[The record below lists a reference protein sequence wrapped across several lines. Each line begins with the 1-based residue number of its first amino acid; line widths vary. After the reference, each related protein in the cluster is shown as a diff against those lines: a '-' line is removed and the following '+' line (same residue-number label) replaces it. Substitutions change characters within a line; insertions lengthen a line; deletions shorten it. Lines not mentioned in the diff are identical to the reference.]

1 MMDFTFLDFANID
14 KLGEEGEFIV
24 FEIIILK
31 RPFRL
36 FIFAAEVFL

>member
-1 MMDFTFLDFANID
+1 MDFTFLDFANID

-31 RPFRL
+31 RLLRL
-36 FIFAAEVFL
+36 FFAAEVFL

>member
-1 MMDFTFLDFANID
+1 MDFTFLNFANID

-31 RPFRL
+31 RPFHL